1 MLMNELLKMRFISI
15 LVDTSNKITNAE
27 MQIAYDEFIKC
38 IDEIGNLEDYSKSF
52 RKLNATRIEL
62 VSLKMSLL
70 SVSYTHLTL
79 PTKA

>member
-1 MLMNELLKMRFISI
+1 MLMNELLKMRVISI

-27 MQIAYDEFIKC
+27 MQIAYVEFIKC

-70 SVSYTHLTL
+70 YEQGG
-79 PTKA
+79 KCN

>member
-27 MQIAYDEFIKC
+27 IQIAYDEFIKC

-70 SVSYTHLTL
+70 YEQGG
-79 PTKA
+79 KCN

>member
-1 MLMNELLKMRFISI
+1 MLMNELLKLRFISI

-70 SVSYTHLTL
+70 YEQGG
-79 PTKA
+79 KCN

>member
-1 MLMNELLKMRFISI
+1 MNELLKMRFISI

-70 SVSYTHLTL
+70 YEQGG
-79 PTKA
+79 KCN

>member
-70 SVSYTHLTL
+70 YEQGG
-79 PTKA
+79 KCN

>member
-1 MLMNELLKMRFISI
+1 MNELLKMRFISI

-52 RKLNATRIEL
+52 RKLSATRIEL

-70 SVSYTHLTL
+70 YEQGG
-79 PTKA
+79 KCN